1 MMDTYDIKCVKCG
14 EETIVTAKDQPNFCA
29 LCGSKEIVVK
39 GVVGVDPAEQ
49 CELKRV
55 KMPVNEDGTAQ
66 KLERQQEP
74 VECVAKAPVPEVDK
88 YEAPRLPEYER
99 LSFNCGPAEDWGE
112 FYDKKTGAPIFEYEV
127 PNAPAQGSH
136 EWLAWRSEGI
146 TATEAAVIMFPDQ
159 YKSALTVYNQ
169 KVGIAPPE
177 DQSDPDG
184 FFEWGHILEDD
195 LVQKFKA
202 EHPEFAGTVTQGRL
216 YQRGWAKC
224 SLDAQCVLA
233 DGTPCII
240 ECKSSQSA
248 SKWNPYPE
256 KYFAQVQWQMYV
268 TGIRKAIIIAVICE
282 GGYHYIEREVE
293 YSPKF
298 VEEMLYKC
306 LDIHRCVLDR
316 KVPEIS
322 VLGNPESD
330 KKAIEQLAGD
340 SEKDEPDA
348 TITREEYEEYERLKE
363 ASDEATEAFENFKNR
378 LAYKMMNSKRT
389 TCEGRKFMTWVE
401 RKGSMKV
408 DAAKL
413 KEFYPEVYDAVTS
426 EGLPSRYIKYNELN
440 FD

>member
-1 MMDTYDIKCVKCG
+1 MINTYDVKCVKCG
-14 EETIVTAKDQPNFCA
+14 EESFVSANDQPNFCA
-29 LCGSKEIVVK
+29 LCGSKEIVIK
-39 GVVGVDPAEQ
+39 GIIGLDMAEQ
-49 CELKRV
+49 
-55 KMPVNEDGTAQ
+55 
-66 KLERQQEP
+66 
-74 VECVAKAPVPEVDK
+74 VASAPAPAVDK
-88 YEAPRLPEYER
+88 CEAPRETSEPEPEQER
-99 LSFNCGPAEDWGE
+99 LSFNCGPVEDWGGVKMGVAH
-112 FYDKKTGAPIFEYEV
+112 FDYEV
-127 PNAPAQGSH
+127 PNAPAQGSP
-136 EWLAWRSEGI
+136 EWLRWRSEGI

-169 KVGIAPPE
+169 KVGIAPPD

-195 LVQKFKA
+195 LVRKFKTL
-202 EHPEFAGTVTQGRL
+202 HPELAQTVTQGRL
-216 YQRGWAKC
+216 YQRNWAKC

-306 LDIHRCVLDR
+306 LDIYRCVQS
-316 KVPEIS
+316 KEVPEIS

-330 KKAIEQLAGD
+330 KKAIAQLAGESD
-340 SEKDEPDA
+340 RSGEDA

-363 ASDEATEAFENFKNR
+363 AAEKATEAFENFKNQ
-378 LAYKMMNSKRT
+378 LAYKMMDSPRT
-389 TCEGRKFMTWVE
+389 TCEGKKFASWVE
-401 RKGSMKV
+401 RKGSVKV
-408 DAAKL
+408 DAKKL

-426 EGLPSRYIKYNELN
+426 EGLPSRYIKYNKLN

>member
-1 MMDTYDIKCVKCG
+1 MNTYDIKCVKCS
-14 EETIVTAKDQPNFCA
+14 EETLVTAKDQPNFCA

-39 GVVGVDPAEQ
+39 GVVGVDSAE
-49 CELKRV
+49 EARS
-55 KMPVNEDGTAQ
+55 
-66 KLERQQEP
+66 
-74 VECVAKAPVPEVDK
+74 VAPTQPVDK
-88 YEAPRLPEYER
+88 CEAPRETADFDGILHSEPEPEHER
-99 LSFNCGPAEDWGE
+99 LSFNCGPAEDWGSGS
-112 FYDKKTGAPIFEYEV
+112 KFEYEV
-127 PNAPAQGSH
+127 QNAPAQGSQ
-136 EWLAWRSEGI
+136 EWLRWRSEGI

-169 KVGIAPPE
+169 KVGIAPPD

-195 LVQKFKA
+195 LVRKFKTL
-202 EHPEFAGTVTQGRL
+202 HPELAGTVTQGRL
-216 YQRGWAKC
+216 YQRNWAKC

-306 LDIHRCVLDR
+306 LDIYRCVQFK

-330 KKAIEQLAGD
+330 KKAIAQLAGESD
-340 SEKDEPDA
+340 RSGEDA
-348 TITREEYEEYERLKE
+348 TITREEYEEYERLKD
-363 ASDEATEAFENFKNR
+363 AADKATEAFENFKNQ
-378 LAYKMMNSKRT
+378 LAYKMMDSPRT
-389 TCEGRKFMTWVE
+389 TCEGKKFASWVE
-401 RKGSMKV
+401 RKGSIKV
-408 DAAKL
+408 DAKKL

-426 EGLPSRYIKYNELN
+426 EGLPSRYIKYNKLN

>member
-1 MMDTYDIKCVKCG
+1 MNNYVIECSKCNEGTFV
-14 EETIVTAKDQPNFCA
+14 IAKSQPNFCA
-29 LCGSKEIVVK
+29 LCGSKEVVVN
-39 GVVGVDPAEQ
+39 GVAEVDPAFQDSDTDTTSDMEQ
-49 CELKRV
+49 SEA
-55 KMPVNEDGTAQ
+55 TAVH
-66 KLERQQEP
+66 P
-74 VECVAKAPVPEVDK
+74 APQVDK
-88 YEAPRLPEYER
+88 CEPPKDVEPERER
-99 LSFNCGPAEDWGE
+99 FSFNCGPAEDWGD
-112 FYDKKTGAPIFEYEV
+112 FYDKKTGEPIFEYEV
-127 PNAPAQGSH
+127 PNAPAQGSP

-169 KVGIAPPE
+169 KIGIAPPE

-195 LVQKFKA
+195 LVRKFKTL
-202 EHPEFAGTVTQGRL
+202 HPELAQTVTQGRL
-216 YQRGWAKC
+216 YQRAWAKC

-248 SKWNPYPE
+248 SKWNPYPD

-306 LDIHRCVLDR
+306 LDIHRCVQFK

-330 KKAIEQLAGD
+330 KKAIAQLAGESD
-340 SEKDEPDA
+340 RSGEDA
-348 TITREEYEEYERLKE
+348 TITREEYEEFARLKE
-363 ASDEATEAFENFKNR
+363 AAEKATEAFETFKNQ
-378 LAYKMMNSKRT
+378 LAYKMMDSPRT
-389 TCEGRKFMTWVE
+389 TCEGKKFASWVE
-401 RKGSMKV
+401 RKGSIKV

-413 KEFYPEVYDAVTS
+413 KEFYPKVYEAVTS
-426 EGLPSRYIKYNELN
+426 EGLPSRYIKYNKLN

>member
-1 MMDTYDIKCVKCG
+1 MSAYNI
-14 EETIVTAKDQPNFCA
+14 E
-29 LCGSKEIVVK
+29 
-39 GVVGVDPAEQ
+39 
-49 CELKRV
+49 CEH
-55 KMPVNEDGTAQ
+55 
-66 KLERQQEP
+66 
-74 VECVAKAPVPEVDK
+74 
-88 YEAPRLPEYER
+88 ER
-99 LSFNCGPAEDWGE
+99 LSFNCGPAEDWGSIE
-112 FYDKKTGAPIFEYEV
+112 QGIGLVFSYEV
-127 PNAPAQGSH
+127 PNAPAQGSQ
-136 EWLAWRSEGI
+136 EWLRWRSEGI
-146 TATEAAVIMFPDQ
+146 TATEAASIMFPDQ

-169 KVGIAPPE
+169 KVGIAPPD

-195 LVQKFKA
+195 LVRKFKA
-202 EHPEFAGTVTQGRL
+202 VHPELAGTVTQGRL
-216 YQRGWAKC
+216 YQRNWAKC
-224 SLDAQCVLA
+224 SLDAQCVLK

-298 VEEMLYKC
+298 VEQMLYEC
-306 LDIHRCVLDR
+306 LDIYRCVQSK

-330 KKAIEQLAGD
+330 KKAIAQLAGD
-340 SEKDEPDA
+340 SEKEEPDA
-348 TITREEYEEYERLKE
+348 TITREEYQEYERLKE
-363 ASDEATEAFENFKNR
+363 AADKATEAFENFKNK

-401 RKGSMKV
+401 RKGSIKV
-408 DAAKL
+408 DSAKL
-413 KEFYPEVYDAVTS
+413 KEFYPEVYEAVTS
-426 EGLPSRYIKYNELN
+426 EGLPSRYIKYNKLN

>member
-1 MMDTYDIKCVKCG
+1 MDYRTKCIKCGDDSVVIASK
-14 EETIVTAKDQPNFCA
+14 EPNFCA
-29 LCGSKEIVVK
+29 LCGSNEIVIDCDD
-39 GVVGVDPAEQ
+39 VGKAKQSEH
-49 CELKRV
+49 
-55 KMPVNEDGTAQ
+55 
-66 KLERQQEP
+66 
-74 VECVAKAPVPEVDK
+74 VECVATAPAPVSERLESPSEPE
-88 YEAPRLPEYER
+88 PER
-99 LSFNCGPAEDWGE
+99 LSFNCGNAEDWGRGL
-112 FYDKKTGAPIFEYEV
+112 TFEYEV
-127 PNAPAQGSH
+127 TDAPAQGTQ
-136 EWLAWRSEGI
+136 EWLDWRSEGI
-146 TATEAAVIMFPDQ
+146 TATEAAAIMFPDQ

-169 KVGIAPPE
+169 KVGISPPE

-195 LVQKFKA
+195 LVRKFKSV
-202 EHPEFAGTVTQGRL
+202 HPELADSVSQGRL
-216 YQRGWAKC
+216 YQRNWAKC
-224 SLDAQCVLA
+224 SLDAQCFLA

-298 VEEMLYKC
+298 VEQMLHKC
-306 LDIHRCVLDR
+306 LEIHRCVLY
-316 KVPEIS
+316 KTVPEIS

-330 KKAIEQLAGD
+330 KKAIAQLAGD

-348 TITREEYEEYERLKE
+348 TITREEYDEYERLKD
-363 ASDEATEAFENFKNR
+363 AADKATEAFENFKNK

-408 DAAKL
+408 DSAKL
-413 KEFYPEVYDAVTS
+413 KEFYPEVYDAVTT
-426 EGLPSRYIKYNELN
+426 EGLPSRYIKYNKLN

>member
-1 MMDTYDIKCVKCG
+1 MDYRTKCINCG
-14 EETIVTAKDQPNFCA
+14 DDSVVIASKEPKFCA
-29 LCGSKEIVVK
+29 LCGSNDIVI
-39 GVVGVDPAEQ
+39 DCDSA
-49 CELKRV
+49 R
-55 KMPVNEDGTAQ
+55 
-66 KLERQQEP
+66 EP
-74 VECVAKAPVPEVDK
+74 VECVAKAPAPDTEIL
-88 YEAPRLPEYER
+88 EAPKEPEPER
-99 LSFNCGPAEDWGE
+99 LSFNCGPVEDWGSIKQGIGLV
-112 FYDKKTGAPIFEYEV
+112 FSYEV
-127 PNAPAQGSH
+127 PNAPAQGSP

-169 KVGIAPPE
+169 KVGIAPPD

-195 LVQKFKA
+195 LVRKFKT
-202 EHPEFAGTVTQGRL
+202 EHPELAGTVTTGRL

-233 DGTPCII
+233 NGTPCII

-268 TGIRKAIIIAVICE
+268 TGIRKAIIIALICE

-306 LDIHRCVLDR
+306 LDIHRCVLNK

-330 KKAIEQLAGD
+330 KKAIAQLAGD
-340 SEKDEPDA
+340 SEKDEPDV

-363 ASDEATEAFENFKNR
+363 AADKATEAFENFKNR

-401 RKGSMKV
+401 RKGGIKIDS
-408 DAAKL
+408 AKL

-426 EGLPSRYIKYNELN
+426 EGLPSRYIKYNKLN

>member
-1 MMDTYDIKCVKCG
+1 MDTYNTKCNYCKEDSTVF
-14 EETIVTAKDQPNFCA
+14 ANDNPRFCA
-29 LCGSKEIVVK
+29 LCGSTNIEVK
-39 GVVGVDPAEQ
+39 NVDAPSNNQ

-55 KMPVNEDGTAQ
+55 KVPVNEDGTSQ
-66 KLERQQEP
+66 VLERQQEP
-74 VECVAKAPVPEVDK
+74 VECVACAPAPGVD
-88 YEAPRLPEYER
+88 
-99 LSFNCGPAEDWGE
+99 NCGPAEDWGGIRE
-112 FYDKKTGAPIFEYEV
+112 DIGLVFSYEV
-127 PNAPAQGSH
+127 PNAPAQGTP

-169 KVGIAPPE
+169 KVGIAPPD

-195 LVQKFKA
+195 LVHKFEKM
-202 EHPEFAGTVTQGRL
+202 HPELSGTITQGRL
-216 YQRGWAKC
+216 YQRNWAKC
-224 SLDAQCVLA
+224 SLDAQCVLP

-298 VEEMLYKC
+298 VEEMLHKC
-306 LDIHRCVLDR
+306 LDIHRCVLN
-316 KVPEIS
+316 KTVPEIS

-330 KKAIEQLAGD
+330 KKAIAQLAGESD
-340 SEKDEPDA
+340 RSGEDA

-363 ASDEATEAFENFKNR
+363 AAEKATEAFENFKNQ
-378 LAYKMMNSKRT
+378 LAYKMIDSPRT
-389 TCEGRKFMTWVE
+389 TCEGMKFASWVE
-401 RKGSMKV
+401 RKGSIKV
-408 DAAKL
+408 DAKKL

-426 EGLPSRYIKYNELN
+426 EGLPSRYIKYNKLN

>member
-1 MMDTYDIKCVKCG
+1 MDNRIKCIKCD
-14 EETIVTAKDQPNFCA
+14 EYAVILSANQPNFCPN
-29 LCGSKEIVVK
+29 CGSKDIVI
-39 GVVGVDPAEQ
+39 DDNAELKEVTQ
-49 CELKRV
+49 CELQRV
-55 KMPVNEDGTAQ
+55 EVPVSEDGTSQ
-66 KLERQQEP
+66 RLERQQEP
-74 VECVAKAPVPEVDK
+74 VECTATAPSPKSERL
-88 YEAPRLPEYER
+88 EAPREQEPER
-99 LSFNCGPAEDWGE
+99 LSFNCGPAEDWGRGL
-112 FYDKKTGAPIFEYEV
+112 TFEYEV
-127 PNAPAQGSH
+127 QDAPAQGTQ
-136 EWLAWRSEGI
+136 EWLDWRSEGI

-195 LVQKFKA
+195 LVEKFKTV
-202 EHPEFAGTVTQGRL
+202 HPELADSVSQGRL
-216 YQRGWAKC
+216 YQRNWAKC
-224 SLDAQCVLA
+224 SLDAQCFLP

-268 TGIRKAIIIAVICE
+268 TGIRKAFIIALICE

-298 VEEMLYKC
+298 VEQMLFKC
-306 LDIHRCVLDR
+306 LDIHRCVLYK

-330 KKAIEQLAGD
+330 RKAIAQLAGD

-348 TITREEYEEYERLKE
+348 TITREEYEEYERLRDAANK
-363 ASDEATEAFENFKNR
+363 ATDAFENFKNK

-413 KEFYPEVYDAVTS
+413 KEFYPEVYDAVAS
-426 EGLPSRYIKYNELN
+426 EGLPSRYIKYNKLN
-440 FD
+440 FA

>member
-1 MMDTYDIKCVKCG
+1 MSLYNIDCKSCNTPATVMTNIAPKFCPTCG
-14 EETIVTAKDQPNFCA
+14 DEIV
-29 LCGSKEIVVK
+29 SKEL
-39 GVVGVDPAEQ
+39 DAELDDQ
-49 CELKRV
+49 CELIRV
-55 KMPVNEDGTAQ
+55 NMPVNEDGTSQ
-66 KLERQQEP
+66 RLERQQEP
-74 VECVAKAPVPEVDK
+74 VECVASAPAPEVDK
-88 YEAPRLPEYER
+88 CEAPREPEHER
-99 LSFNCGPAEDWGE
+99 LSFNCGPAEDWGSIKQGIGLV
-112 FYDKKTGAPIFEYEV
+112 FSYEV
-127 PNAPAQGSH
+127 PNAPVQGSQ
-136 EWLAWRSEGI
+136 EWLRWRSEGI

-169 KVGIAPPE
+169 KVGIAPPD

-195 LVQKFKA
+195 LVRKFKTL
-202 EHPEFAGTVTQGRL
+202 HPELAGTVTQGRL
-216 YQRGWAKC
+216 YQRNWAKC

-306 LDIHRCVLDR
+306 LDIYRCVQFK

-330 KKAIEQLAGD
+330 KKAIAQLAGD

-348 TITREEYEEYERLKE
+348 TITREEYNEYERLKE
-363 ASDEATEAFENFKNR
+363 AADKATEEFENFKNK

-401 RKGSMKV
+401 RKGGMKV

-426 EGLPSRYIKYNELN
+426 EGLPSRYIKYNKLN

>member
-1 MMDTYDIKCVKCG
+1 MIDTYDIQCVKCG
-14 EETIVTAKDQPNFCA
+14 EESFVSAKDQPNFCA
-29 LCGSKEIVVK
+29 LCGSKEIVIK
-39 GVVGVDPAEQ
+39 GTFGVNTSKQ

-55 KMPVNEDGTAQ
+55 KVPVNEDGTAQ
-66 KLERQQEP
+66 VLERQQEP
-74 VECVAKAPVPEVDK
+74 VECVASAPSPEVDK
-88 YEAPRLPEYER
+88 CEAPKADEQESER
-99 LSFNCGPAEDWGE
+99 LSFNCGPAEDWG
-112 FYDKKTGAPIFEYEV
+112 FGTKDGLKFEYEV
-127 PNAPAQGSH
+127 PNAPAQGSP
-136 EWLAWRSEGI
+136 EWLRWRSEGI

-169 KVGIAPPE
+169 KVGIAPPD

-195 LVQKFKA
+195 LVRKFKTI
-202 EHPEFAGTVTQGRL
+202 HPELAGTVTQGRL
-216 YQRGWAKC
+216 YQRNWAKC

-293 YSPKF
+293 YSQKF

-306 LDIHRCVLDR
+306 LDIYRCVQS
-316 KVPEIS
+316 KTVPEIS

-330 KKAIEQLAGD
+330 KKAIAQLAGD

-363 ASDEATEAFENFKNR
+363 AADKATEAFENFKNQ

-389 TCEGRKFMTWVE
+389 TCEGKKFASWVE
-401 RKGSMKV
+401 RKGSIRV
-408 DAAKL
+408 DSAKL

-426 EGLPSRYIKYNELN
+426 EGLPSRYIKYNKLN

>member
-1 MMDTYDIKCVKCG
+1 MDTYDIKCVKCG
-14 EETIVTAKDQPNFCA
+14 EESFVTAKDQPNFCA
-29 LCGSKEIVVK
+29 LCGSKEIVIK
-39 GVVGVDPAEQ
+39 GILGVDTAEQ
-49 CELKRV
+49 NELERV
-55 KMPVNEDGTAQ
+55 KMPVNEDGTSQ
-66 KLERQQEP
+66 VLERQQEP
-74 VECVAKAPVPEVDK
+74 VECVASAPAPEVDK
-88 YEAPRLPEYER
+88 CEAPREPEPER
-99 LSFNCGPAEDWGE
+99 LSFNCGKAEDWGRGL
-112 FYDKKTGAPIFEYEV
+112 TFEYEV
-127 PNAPAQGSH
+127 TDAPAQGTQ
-136 EWLAWRSEGI
+136 EWLDWRSEGI
-146 TATEAAVIMFPDQ
+146 TATEAAAIMFPDQ

-195 LVQKFKA
+195 LVRKFKSV
-202 EHPEFAGTVTQGRL
+202 HPELADSVTTGRL
-216 YQRGWAKC
+216 YQRAWAKC
-224 SLDAQCVLA
+224 SLDAQCFLK

-256 KYFAQVQWQMYV
+256 RYFAQVQWQMYV

-306 LDIHRCVLDR
+306 LEIHRCVLY
-316 KVPEIS
+316 KTVPEIS

-330 KKAIEQLAGD
+330 KKAIAQLAGD

-348 TITREEYEEYERLKE
+348 TITREEYEKYERLKD
-363 ASDEATEAFENFKNR
+363 ASEKATEAFENFKNK

-408 DAAKL
+408 DSAKL
-413 KEFYPEVYDAVTS
+413 KEFYPEVYDAVTT
-426 EGLPSRYIKYNELN
+426 EGLPSRYIKYNKLN

>member
-1 MMDTYDIKCVKCG
+1 MATYDIKCVQCSK
-14 EETIVTAKDQPNFCA
+14 ETIVTAKYQPNFCA
-29 LCGSKEIVVK
+29 ICGSEDIGIKATSDEDANEVK
-39 GVVGVDPAEQ
+39 Q
-49 CELKRV
+49 CELKRW
-55 KMPVNEDGTAQ
+55 KAPVNEDGTSQ
-66 KLERQQEP
+66 VLERQQEP
-74 VECVAKAPVPEVDK
+74 VVCVASAPAQEVDK
-88 YEAPRLPEYER
+88 CEAPREPEREN
-99 LSFNCGPAEDWGE
+99 LSFNCGPAEDWGS
-112 FYDKKTGAPIFEYEV
+112 GSNFEYEV
-127 PNAPAQGSH
+127 PNAPVQGSP
-136 EWLAWRSEGI
+136 EWLRWRSEGI

-169 KVGIAPPE
+169 KVGIAPPD

-195 LVQKFKA
+195 LVRKFKTL
-202 EHPEFAGTVTQGRL
+202 HPELAGTVTQGRL
-216 YQRGWAKC
+216 YQRNWAKC

-306 LDIHRCVLDR
+306 LDIYRCVQFK

-330 KKAIEQLAGD
+330 KKAIAQLAGE

-348 TITREEYEEYERLKE
+348 TITREEYNEYERLKE
-363 ASDEATEAFENFKNR
+363 AADKATEAFENFKNK

-389 TCEGRKFMTWVE
+389 TCEGKKFASWVE
-401 RKGSMKV
+401 RKGGMKV

-426 EGLPSRYIKYNELN
+426 EGLPSRYIKYNKLN

>member
-1 MMDTYDIKCVKCG
+1 MKTFDIKCMKCS
-14 EETIVTAKDQPNFCA
+14 EETVVTAKEQPNFCA

-39 GVVGVDPAEQ
+39 SFAE
-49 CELKRV
+49 LDRV
-55 KMPVNEDGTAQ
+55 E
-66 KLERQQEP
+66 
-74 VECVAKAPVPEVDK
+74 AKAVAPAPAMDK
-88 YEAPRLPEYER
+88 CEAPRAPVELQTDSEPEPEH
-99 LSFNCGPAEDWGE
+99 LSFNCGPAEDWGC
-112 FYDKKTGAPIFEYEV
+112 GPNFEYEV
-127 PNAPAQGSH
+127 PNAPAQGTP
-136 EWLAWRSEGI
+136 EWLRWRAEGI

-169 KVGIAPPE
+169 KVGIAPPD

-195 LVQKFKA
+195 LIRKFKNV
-202 EHPEFAGTVTQGRL
+202 HPELADTVSQGRL
-216 YQRGWAKC
+216 YQRNWAKC
-224 SLDAQCVLA
+224 SLDAQCFLL

-248 SKWNPYPE
+248 AKWNPYPE

-306 LDIHRCVLDR
+306 LDIYRHVLSKTTPD
-316 KVPEIS
+316 IS

-330 KKAIEQLAGD
+330 KKAIAQLAGE
-340 SEKDEPDA
+340 SERTGEDA
-348 TITREEYEEYERLKE
+348 TITREEYEKYERLKE
-363 ASDEATEAFENFKNR
+363 AAEKATEAFENFKNQ
-378 LAYKMMNSKRT
+378 LAYKMMDSPRT
-389 TCEGRKFMTWVE
+389 TCEGKKFASWVE
-401 RKGSMKV
+401 RKGSIRV
-408 DAAKL
+408 DAKKL

-426 EGLPSRYIKYNELN
+426 EGLPSRYIKYNKLN

>member
-1 MMDTYDIKCVKCG
+1 MINNYDVKCVKCG
-14 EETIVTAKDQPNFCA
+14 EESFVSANDQPNFCA
-29 LCGSKEIVVK
+29 LCGSKEIVIK
-39 GVVGVDPAEQ
+39 GIIGLDMAEQ
-49 CELKRV
+49 
-55 KMPVNEDGTAQ
+55 
-66 KLERQQEP
+66 
-74 VECVAKAPVPEVDK
+74 VASAPAPAVDK
-88 YEAPRLPEYER
+88 CEAPRETSEPEPEQER
-99 LSFNCGPAEDWGE
+99 LSFNCGPAEDWGGVKMGVAH
-112 FYDKKTGAPIFEYEV
+112 FDYEV
-127 PNAPAQGSH
+127 PNAPAQGSP
-136 EWLAWRSEGI
+136 EWLRWRSEGI

-169 KVGIAPPE
+169 KVGIAPPD

-195 LVQKFKA
+195 LIRKFKNV
-202 EHPEFAGTVTQGRL
+202 HPELADTVSQGRL
-216 YQRGWAKC
+216 YQRHWAKC
-224 SLDAQCVLA
+224 SLDAQCILP

-298 VEEMLYKC
+298 VEEMLCKC
-306 LDIHRCVLDR
+306 FDIFRCVQL
-316 KVPEIS
+316 KEVPEIS

-330 KKAIEQLAGD
+330 KKAIAQLAGEND
-340 SEKDEPDA
+340 RSGEDA
-348 TITREEYEEYERLKE
+348 TITREEYEEYERLKD
-363 ASDEATEAFENFKNR
+363 AADKATEAFENFKNQ
-378 LAYKMMNSKRT
+378 LAYKMMNSPRT
-389 TCEGRKFMTWVE
+389 TCEGKKFATWVE
-401 RKGSMKV
+401 RKGNIKV
-408 DAAKL
+408 DTAKL

-426 EGLPSRYIKYNELN
+426 KGLPSRYIKYNKLN

>member
-1 MMDTYDIKCVKCG
+1 MMQTYDINCKKC
-14 EETIVTAKDQPNFCA
+14 EDDSYVTASHEPNFCP
-29 LCGSKEIVVK
+29 LCGSDDITYESL
-39 GVVGVDPAEQ
+39 GAEGEQ
-49 CELKRV
+49 LELRRV
-55 KMPVNEDGTAQ
+55 EVPVHEDGISHR
-66 KLERQQEP
+66 LEKQQEP
-74 VECVAKAPVPEVDK
+74 VECVATAPAPASERL
-88 YEAPRLPEYER
+88 EAPSNTER
-99 LSFNCGPAEDWGE
+99 YSFNCGPAEDWGRGL
-112 FYDKKTGAPIFEYEV
+112 TFEYEV
-127 PNAPAQGSH
+127 TDAPVQGTQA
-136 EWLAWRSEGI
+136 WLDWRSEGI

-169 KVGIAPPE
+169 KVGIAPPD

-195 LVQKFKA
+195 LITKFKKV
-202 EHPEFAGTVTQGRL
+202 HPELADSVSQGRL
-216 YQRGWAKC
+216 YQRAWAKC
-224 SLDAQCVLA
+224 SLDAQCFLK

-240 ECKSSQSA
+240 ECKSSQSSA
-248 SKWNPYPE
+248 KWNPYPE

-298 VEEMLYKC
+298 VEEMLHKC
-306 LDIHRCVLDR
+306 LDIRRCVLYR
-316 KVPEIS
+316 TVPEIS

-330 KKAIEQLAGD
+330 KKAIAQLAGD

-348 TITREEYEEYERLKE
+348 TITREEYEEYERLKAAAE
-363 ASDEATEAFENFKNR
+363 TATEAFETFKNR

-389 TCEGRKFMTWVE
+389 TCEGKKFMTWVE

-408 DAAKL
+408 DSAKL
-413 KEFYPEVYDAVTS
+413 REFYPEVYDAVTS
-426 EGLPSRYIKYNELN
+426 EGLPSRYIKYNKLN

>member
-1 MMDTYDIKCVKCG
+1 MMGAYKIDCKVCKTPATVMTNVEPKFCPTCGTY
-14 EETIVTAKDQPNFCA
+14 T
-29 LCGSKEIVVK
+29 VVSELTCDEPK
-39 GVVGVDPAEQ
+39 Q
-49 CELKRV
+49 CELKRW
-55 KMPVNEDGTAQ
+55 KAPVNEDGASQ
-66 KLERQQEP
+66 VLERQQEP
-74 VECVAKAPVPEVDK
+74 VECVASAPAPEVDK
-88 YEAPRLPEYER
+88 CEAPREPEHER
-99 LSFNCGPAEDWGE
+99 LSFNCGPAEDWGSIKQGIGLV
-112 FYDKKTGAPIFEYEV
+112 FSYEV
-127 PNAPAQGSH
+127 PNAPAQGSQ
-136 EWLAWRSEGI
+136 EWLRWRSEGI

-169 KVGIAPPE
+169 KVGIAPPD

-195 LVQKFKA
+195 LVRKFKTL
-202 EHPEFAGTVTQGRL
+202 HPELAGTVTQGRL
-216 YQRGWAKC
+216 YQRNWAKC

-306 LDIHRCVLDR
+306 LDIYRCVQFK

-330 KKAIEQLAGD
+330 KKAIAQLAGESD
-340 SEKDEPDA
+340 RSGEDA
-348 TITREEYEEYERLKE
+348 TITREEYEEYERLKD
-363 ASDEATEAFENFKNR
+363 AADKATEAFENFKNK
-378 LAYKMMNSKRT
+378 LAYKMMDSPRT
-389 TCEGRKFMTWVE
+389 TCEGKKFASWVE
-401 RKGSMKV
+401 RKGSIKV
-408 DAAKL
+408 DAKKL

-426 EGLPSRYIKYNELN
+426 EGLPSRYIKYNKLN

>member
-1 MMDTYDIKCVKCG
+1 MRTYSVNCKKCG
-14 EETIVTAKDQPNFCA
+14 EDVAVTANYSPNFCT
-29 LCGSKEIVVK
+29 LCGSDDIAYED
-39 GVVGVDPAEQ
+39 VDPE
-49 CELKRV
+49 
-55 KMPVNEDGTAQ
+55 PS
-66 KLERQQEP
+66 EP
-74 VECVAKAPVPEVDK
+74 VECVATAPAPASERL
-88 YEAPRLPEYER
+88 EAPSEPEPER
-99 LSFNCGPAEDWGE
+99 LSFNCGKAEDWGRGT
-112 FYDKKTGAPIFEYEV
+112 KFEYEV
-127 PNAPAQGSH
+127 TNAPAQGTQ
-136 EWLAWRSEGI
+136 EWLDWRSEGI
-146 TATEAAVIMFPDQ
+146 TATEAAAIMFPDQ

-195 LVQKFKA
+195 LVRKFKSV
-202 EHPEFAGTVTQGRL
+202 HPELADSVSQGRL
-216 YQRGWAKC
+216 YQRNWAKC
-224 SLDAQCVLA
+224 SLDAQCFLK

-298 VEEMLYKC
+298 VEEMLHKC
-306 LDIHRCVLDR
+306 LEIHRCVLN
-316 KVPEIS
+316 KTVPEIS

-330 KKAIEQLAGD
+330 KKAIAQLAGD

-348 TITREEYEEYERLKE
+348 TITREEYDEYERLKE
-363 ASDEATEAFENFKNR
+363 AADKATEAFENFKNK

-413 KEFYPEVYDAVTS
+413 KEFYPEVYEAVTS
-426 EGLPSRYIKYNELN
+426 EGLPSRYIKYNKLN

>member
-1 MMDTYDIKCVKCG
+1 MNDYSVKCVKCG
-14 EETIVTAKDQPNFCA
+14 EDSVVTANDVPNFCA
-29 LCGSKEIVVK
+29 LCGSNEIVLKHVN
-39 GVVGVDPAEQ
+39 GVEMKQ
-49 CELKRV
+49 CELKRW
-55 KMPVNEDGTAQ
+55 KAPVNEDGTSQ
-66 KLERQQEP
+66 VLERQQEP
-74 VECVAKAPVPEVDK
+74 VECVASAPAPEVDK
-88 YEAPRLPEYER
+88 CEAPRETDVAER
-99 LSFNCGPAEDWGE
+99 ESFNCGPAEDWGSIKQGIGLV
-112 FYDKKTGAPIFEYEV
+112 FSYEV
-127 PNAPAQGSH
+127 PNAPAQGSQ
-136 EWLAWRSEGI
+136 EWLRWRSEGI

-169 KVGIAPPE
+169 KVGIAPPD

-195 LVQKFKA
+195 LVRKFKTL
-202 EHPEFAGTVTQGRL
+202 HPELAGTVTQGRL
-216 YQRGWAKC
+216 YQRNWAKC

-306 LDIHRCVLDR
+306 LDIYRCVQFK

-330 KKAIEQLAGD
+330 KKAIAQLAGESD
-340 SEKDEPDA
+340 RSGEDA

-363 ASDEATEAFENFKNR
+363 AAEKATEAFENFKNQ
-378 LAYKMMNSKRT
+378 LAYKMMDSPRT
-389 TCEGRKFMTWVE
+389 TCEGKKFASWVE
-401 RKGSMKV
+401 RKGSIKV
-408 DAAKL
+408 DAKKL

-426 EGLPSRYIKYNELN
+426 EGLPSRYIKYNKLN